1 MVLEHLVQ
9 LVNTFGG
16 DPGVIIYLYLK
27 RNIES
32 RNNVFKYFN
41 STSSFVTS
49 TYLCIN
55 SRSGGRWI
63 VGEGR
68 YVGQNKVCSQINVH
82 STTSGDFEISGG
94 LGSGIENIFW

>member
-68 YVGQNKVCSQINVH
+68 YVGQNKVCSKTNVQCTQ
-82 STTSGDFEISGG
+82 SYGWGF
-94 LGSGIENIFW
+94 

>member
-1 MVLEHLVQ
+1 M
-9 LVNTFGG
+9 
-16 DPGVIIYLYLK
+16 
-27 RNIES
+27 
-32 RNNVFKYFN
+32 
-41 STSSFVTS
+41 SSFVS
-49 TYLCIN
+49 SMYLCIN
-55 SRSGGRWI
+55 YRSGGRWI